1 MVARLAEIARKSEL
15 TILFVTTAYA
25 EITNH
30 KVSKD
35 LAVLS
40 ENIKGKYALPND
52 GMPSRVFKCGN
63 YSGWKKECESSD
75 KIKIK

>member
-1 MVARLAEIARKSEL
+1 
-15 TILFVTTAYA
+15 
-25 EITNH
+25 
-30 KVSKD
+30 VSKD
-35 LAVLS
+35 LAALS
-40 ENIKGKYALPND
+40 ENIKGRYALPND

>member
-1 MVARLAEIARKSEL
+1 TKTYRCKVERRCLPSL
-15 TILFVTTAYA
+15 Q
-25 EITNH
+25 ITNH